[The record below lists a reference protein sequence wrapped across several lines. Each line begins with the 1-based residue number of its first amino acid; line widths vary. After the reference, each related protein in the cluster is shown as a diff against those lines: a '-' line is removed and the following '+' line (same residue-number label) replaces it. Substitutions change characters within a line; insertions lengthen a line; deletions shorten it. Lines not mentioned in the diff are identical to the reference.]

1 MWKQSSWSTSCDMD
15 NPHQKKEKYI
25 DMWKQSTWNHL
36 LSPLTTSKK
45 KSIGSLLNMW
55 LWSSS
60 DVIRAQLVLSSLFVR
75 RSLTLFYLSFFYP
88 MFFLWL
94 LILYSSKI
102 SAMMCTVLLHVFYH
116 SDLNDD
122 GLEFSTAKR
131 VSEITT
137 TERYVQYICIYI
149 YIYVAEHARH
159 SLNLEL
165 TPFFF
170 FFLVFLCFSCF
181 TVGYPYIYL

>member
-1 MWKQSSWSTSCDMD
+1 
-15 NPHQKKEKYI
+15 
-25 DMWKQSTWNHL
+25 MWKQSTWNHL
-36 LSPLTTSKK
+36 LSPTLTTSKK
-45 KSIGSLLNMW
+45 KSIGSLSNMW

-60 DVIRAQLVLSSLFVR
+60 DVIRAQFVFSSLFVR
-75 RSLTLFYLSFFYP
+75 RSLTLSFLFLFFTLSI
-88 MFFLWL
+88 FLWL

-149 YIYVAEHARH
+149 YIRCWTR
-159 SLNLEL
+159 S
-165 TPFFF
+165 PFIEPWTNTFL
-170 FFLVFLCFSCF
+170 FFLLVFLCFLCFSCF